1 MPHHAVDGGCSLLY
15 YEDSGAPAGSADY
28 VTVFLVH
35 GTMFSSAIFRRVIP
49 CAARH
54 DLRLVL
60 INCRDYP
67 GSTLYSASELRA
79 LSSPDP
85 ATQGLALQ
93 ARGLEFAEF
102 IRRFIEMERIPPIT
116 VSQGPTGVR
125 RGGFSLLGWSS
136 GNCQTIPLLAYA
148 HLVPNA
154 TRRLFDAYFRS
165 FVMYD
170 ISLPATGET
179 PISGI
184 WTPLRD
190 STLSAAEKFSQFSE
204 WVSYYFTPTG
214 FGASDDIDT
223 PGITDALVA
232 RIALHQDK
240 TSPTNSAQWMPTVH
254 RIGPQKMREVCHVE
268 VMARSQK
275 YYQNIAPAVYR
286 ENVRRAVLQGKTSE
300 GMVWPDLKVAVV
312 WCDMSNSDVVSAA
325 MKLKALTRSNREQG
339 EGRDVAFHKLEKA
352 NHFAHWD
359 DPESFTSFLARVV

>member
-1 MPHHAVDGGCSLLY
+1 
-15 YEDSGAPAGSADY
+15 
-28 VTVFLVH
+28 
-35 GTMFSSAIFRRVIP
+35 
-49 CAARH
+49 
-54 DLRLVL
+54 
-60 INCRDYP
+60 
-67 GSTLYSASELRA
+67 
-79 LSSPDP
+79 
-85 ATQGLALQ
+85 
-93 ARGLEFAEF
+93 
-102 IRRFIEMERIPPIT
+102 
-116 VSQGPTGVR
+116 
-125 RGGFSLLGWSS
+125 
-136 GNCQTIPLLAYA
+136 
-148 HLVPNA
+148 
-154 TRRLFDAYFRS
+154 
-165 FVMYD
+165 MYD

-214 FGASDDIDT
+214 FGASDNIDT

-359 DPESFTSFLARVV
+359 DPKSFTSFLARVV